1 MIIFDV
7 EANGLLDVADT
18 IHVMSWYNIETGE
31 EGSTKNYDTMRHMLT
46 THGLIGH
53 NIVTYDIPLVEK
65 LLGIKVEGTIID
77 TLPLSWY
84 LEPQRIRHGLDDWG
98 KTLGVEKPKI
108 DDWDS
113 LTYEEYRHRCEEDVK
128 INHMLWKRLERKL
141 RNLYRDEGERQ
152 KLIDYLTFKMECARD
167 QEAYGWKLDVAGA
180 EALLADLQ
188 QQKEDKEL
196 ELRKAMP
203 QKPITKVMNPP
214 KIMTKKDGELSSRG
228 EAWLQTLRENYLPIS
243 TNTPITVL
251 VGHEEGNPNSNEQ
264 VKAWLF
270 DLGWIPRTY
279 KFVRGEAFGEERKIP
294 QVRNGSDLCDSVVDL
309 VEEHPAVGLL
319 DGLTVINHRLGIV
332 KGFVEMHKDGWLVA
346 GIAGLTN
353 TFRFKHRKPLVN
365 LPAVDKPYGKEIRGL
380 LTAPEGVE
388 LCGSDMVSLE
398 DNTKRHY
405 MKPLDPEYVEEMSC
419 EGFDPHL
426 DLAKHAGAVTQADID
441 RHTSGEIDLSALRKG
456 YKAANYACV
465 YGVGP
470 ATLSRQTGMTQGE
483 AKKLIDAY
491 WKRNWA
497 VKKAADSQRV
507 REIDGQM
514 WIRNPLSGFWHNLR
528 YEKDRWS
535 TLNQSSGVY
544 CFDSWV
550 RKIKAQGVR
559 VIGQFHDEVCCE
571 ITDRE
576 TTTKI
581 LKEAIQEVNIDL
593 NMNVPLDV
601 DVQFG
606 NNYAEIH

>member
-1 MIIFDV
+1 
-7 EANGLLDVADT
+7 
-18 IHVMSWYNIETGE
+18 
-31 EGSTKNYDTMRHMLT
+31 
-46 THGLIGH
+46 
-53 NIVTYDIPLVEK
+53 
-65 LLGIKVEGTIID
+65 
-77 TLPLSWY
+77 
-84 LEPQRIRHGLDDWG
+84 
-98 KTLGVEKPKI
+98 
-108 DDWDS
+108 
-113 LTYEEYRHRCEEDVK
+113 
-128 INHMLWKRLERKL
+128 
-141 RNLYRDEGERQ
+141 
-152 KLIDYLTFKMECARD
+152 
-167 QEAYGWKLDVAGA
+167 
-180 EALLADLQ
+180 
-188 QQKEDKEL
+188 
-196 ELRKAMP
+196 
-203 QKPITKVMNPP
+203 
-214 KIMTKKDGELSSRG
+214 
-228 EAWLQTLRENYLPIS
+228 
-243 TNTPITVL
+243 
-251 VGHEEGNPNSNEQ
+251 
-264 VKAWLF
+264 
-270 DLGWIPRTY
+270 
-279 KFVRGEAFGEERKIP
+279 
-294 QVRNGSDLCDSVVDL
+294 
-309 VEEHPAVGLL
+309 
-319 DGLTVINHRLGIV
+319 
-332 KGFVEMHKDGWLVA
+332 VA

-441 RHTSGEIDLSALRKG
+441 RHTAGEIDLSALRKG

-550 RKIKAQGVR
+550 RKIKHQGVR
-559 VIGQFHDEVCCE
+559 VIGQFHDEVIAE
-571 ITDRE
+571 VTDRDH
-576 TTTKI
+576 TTKT
-581 LKEAIQEVNIDL
+581 LKAAIKEVNADL
-593 NMNVPLDV
+593 GMNVELDV

-606 NNYAEIH
+606 STYADIH